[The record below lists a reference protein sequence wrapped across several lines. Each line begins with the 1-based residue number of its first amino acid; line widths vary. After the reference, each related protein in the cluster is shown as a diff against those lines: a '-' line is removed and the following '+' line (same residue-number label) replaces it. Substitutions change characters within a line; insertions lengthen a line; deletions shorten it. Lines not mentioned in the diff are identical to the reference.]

1 MISATF
7 SLVFSGFWARLG
19 SCFSDFS
26 GFSYFFG
33 DFFGCFAVVW
43 ELFCG
48 FQQFQLLFWRFF
60 RLFRCGLGAVLVIIV
75 VSATFLEI
83 FPAVS
88 LWLGSCFVDF
98 SGFSYFFPEF
108 FQLLGWICGE
118 GIGTKQKREQSDYD
132 DFFIASKEEA
142 QKQFD
147 NAESIVAAIIE
158 YMRKNNSGTII

>member
-1 MISATF
+1 M
-7 SLVFSGFWARLG
+7 
-19 SCFSDFS
+19 DFS
-26 GFSYFFG
+26 GFGYFFE
-33 DFFGCFAVVW
+33 DFSGCFAVAG

-48 FQQFQLLFWRFF
+48 FQRFQLLFSR
-60 RLFRCGLGAVLVIIV
+60 
-75 VSATFLEI
+75 I
-83 FPAVS
+83 FPAFG
-88 LWLGSCFVDF
+88 LDW
-98 SGFSYFFPEF
+98 
-108 FQLLGWICGE
+108 GE

>member
-1 MISATF
+1 MISAVSAT
-7 SLVFSGFWARLG
+7 
-19 SCFSDFS
+19 
-26 GFSYFFG
+26 FFG
-33 DFFGCFAVVW
+33 DFSGCFAGFG

-48 FQQFQLLFWRFF
+48 FQQFQLLFS
-60 RLFRCGLGAVLVIIV
+60 G
-75 VSATFLEI
+75 I

-88 LWLGSCFVDF
+88 LGLGSCFSDF

-158 YMRKNNSGTII
+158 YMRKNNSGTIV